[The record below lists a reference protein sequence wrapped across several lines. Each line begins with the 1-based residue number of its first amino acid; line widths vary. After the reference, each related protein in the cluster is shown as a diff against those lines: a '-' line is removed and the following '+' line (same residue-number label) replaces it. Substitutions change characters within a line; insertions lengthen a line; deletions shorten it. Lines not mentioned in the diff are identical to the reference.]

1 VGAKSVALAQFGNLS
16 DIAWLRQLPAYS
28 CRSRTLP
35 HYRARIIHCESKI
48 QSVPGY
54 AYAVLAAG
62 WAIWLTPFLLARR
75 HHERARVIDRRARW
89 GVLLVAVSY
98 SMLWQ
103 NSFWARPL
111 PAWRF
116 VLSVCFLLSA
126 IVLSWTGA
134 HSLGR
139 QWRVDAG
146 LNQDHELIVS
156 GPYRVV
162 RHPIYTSMLCLLFG
176 TGFMVTPLWLLLPA
190 VIVFVVGT
198 EIRIRIEDQLLSSR
212 FAERF
217 REYERSVP
225 AYIPF
230 LR

>member
-1 VGAKSVALAQFGNLS
+1 VGHLVNA
-16 DIAWLRQLPAYS
+16 
-28 CRSRTLP
+28 
-35 HYRARIIHCESKI
+35 
-48 QSVPGY
+48 VPVGQTHQEH
-54 AYAVLAAG
+54 AG
-62 WAIWLTPFLLARR
+62 
-75 HHERARVIDRRARW
+75 VVDRRARW

-98 SMLWQ
+98 SILWQ

-111 PAWRF
+111 STWRF
-116 VLSVCFLLSA
+116 ALSVCFFLSA

-134 HSLGR
+134 HALGR

-156 GPYRVV
+156 GPYRVI

-190 VIVFVVGT
+190 VIVFVIGT

-217 REYERSVP
+217 REYKLSVP

>member
-1 VGAKSVALAQFGNLS
+1 LWISENSCSFSTLRHCSAK
-16 DIAWLRQLPAYS
+16 D
-28 CRSRTLP
+28 
-35 HYRARIIHCESKI
+35 IHCQSKI

-54 AYAVLAAG
+54 AYAVLAVG
-62 WAIWLTPFLLARR
+62 WVIWLTPFLLARR

-134 HSLGR
+134 HALGR

-146 LNQDHELIVS
+146 LNQDHEHIMS
-156 GPYRVV
+156 GPYKLV
-162 RHPIYTSMLCLLFG
+162 RHPIYTSMLCILFG
-176 TGFMVTPLWLLLPA
+176 TGFMVTPLRLLLPA
-190 VIVFVVGT
+190 VIVFPVGS

-212 FAERF
+212 FGDRS
-217 REYERSVP
+217 RDYERGVP
-225 AYIPF
+225 AYIPY
-230 LR
+230 LS

>member
-1 VGAKSVALAQFGNLS
+1 V
-16 DIAWLRQLPAYS
+16 DIGKQLFIFDCADRVQIS
-28 CRSRTLP
+28 
-35 HYRARIIHCESKI
+35 HCESKI
-48 QSVPGY
+48 QSVPSY

-103 NSFWARPL
+103 SSFWARPL

-126 IVLSWTGA
+126 IVLSWIGA
-134 HSLGR
+134 QSLGR

-146 LNQDHELIVS
+146 LNRDHELIMS
-156 GPYRVV
+156 GPYKLV
-162 RHPIYTSMLCLLFG
+162 RHPIYTSMLCILFG
-176 TGFMVTPLWLLLPA
+176 TGFMVTPLWLFLPA

-212 FAERF
+212 FGKRF
-217 REYERSVP
+217 REYESSVP

>member
-1 VGAKSVALAQFGNLS
+1 MGDLVNTVPAGQASPRTCKS
-16 DIAWLRQLPAYS
+16 D
-28 CRSRTLP
+28 RSPRTL
-35 HYRARIIHCESKI
+35 
-48 QSVPGY
+48 GY
-54 AYAVLAAG
+54 FAG
-62 WAIWLTPFLLARR
+62 RCLLFHA
-75 HHERARVIDRRARW
+75 
-89 GVLLVAVSY
+89 L
-98 SMLWQ
+98 Q

-111 PAWRF
+111 PGWRL
-116 VLSVCFLLSA
+116 VLCVCFLLSA

-162 RHPIYTSMLCLLFG
+162 RHPIYTSMLCLLCG
-176 TGFMVTPLWLLLPA
+176 TGFMITPLWLLLSA
-190 VIVFVVGT
+190 VVVFVVGT
-198 EIRIRIEDQLLSSR
+198 EIRIRTEDQLLSAR
-212 FAERF
+212 FAEQF
-217 REYERSVP
+217 REYEHSVP

>member
-1 VGAKSVALAQFGNLS
+1 
-16 DIAWLRQLPAYS
+16 
-28 CRSRTLP
+28 
-35 HYRARIIHCESKI
+35 
-48 QSVPGY
+48 
-54 AYAVLAAG
+54 
-62 WAIWLTPFLLARR
+62 
-75 HHERARVIDRRARW
+75 VIDRRARW

-98 SMLWQ
+98 SILWQ
-103 NSFWARPL
+103 NSFWARQL
-111 PAWRF
+111 PAWRL
-116 VLSVCFLLSA
+116 VLSVCFLLTA

-134 HSLGR
+134 RSLGR

-146 LNQDHELIVS
+146 LNEDHELIVS

-162 RHPIYTSMLCLLFG
+162 RHPIYTSMLCLLLG

-190 VIVFVVGT
+190 VIVFVAGT
-198 EIRIRIEDQLLSSR
+198 EIRIRIEDQLLCAR
-212 FAERF
+212 FPEKF

>member
-1 VGAKSVALAQFGNLS
+1 LS
-16 DIAWLRQLPAYS
+16 GP
-28 CRSRTLP
+28 
-35 HYRARIIHCESKI
+35 RAIPCESKI
-48 QSVPGY
+48 QSVPSY

-62 WAIWLTPFLLARR
+62 WVIWLTPFLLARR
-75 HHERARVIDRRARW
+75 HQERARVIDRRARW
-89 GVLLVAVSY
+89 GVLLVAISY

-116 VLSVCFLLSA
+116 VLSVSFLLSA

-134 HSLGR
+134 RTLGR

-146 LNQDHELIVS
+146 LNQDHELIMS
-156 GPYRVV
+156 GPYKLV
-162 RHPIYTSMLCLLFG
+162 RHPIYTSMLGLLFG
-176 TGFMVTPLWLLLPA
+176 TGFMVTPLWLLLAA
-190 VIVFVVGT
+190 VIVFVAGT

-212 FAERF
+212 FGERF
-217 REYERSVP
+217 REYQSRVP

>member
-1 VGAKSVALAQFGNLS
+1 MPGYGNYP
-16 DIAWLRQLPAYS
+16 RTV

-146 LNQDHELIVS
+146 LNQDHVLIVS

>member
-1 VGAKSVALAQFGNLS
+1 M
-16 DIAWLRQLPAYS
+16 
-28 CRSRTLP
+28 
-35 HYRARIIHCESKI
+35 
-48 QSVPGY
+48 PGY
-54 AYAVLAAG
+54 AYVVLAAG

-75 HHERARVIDRRARW
+75 HHERAKVIDRRARW

-116 VLSVCFLLSA
+116 VLSICCLLSA

-134 HSLGR
+134 RSLGR

-217 REYERSVP
+217 RQYERSVP